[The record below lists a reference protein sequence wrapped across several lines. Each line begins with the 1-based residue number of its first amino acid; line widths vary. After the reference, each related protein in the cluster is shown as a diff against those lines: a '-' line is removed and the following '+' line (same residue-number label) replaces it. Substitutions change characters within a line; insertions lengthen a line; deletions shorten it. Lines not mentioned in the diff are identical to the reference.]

1 MGVVMTQRIIVQRL
15 TSMEWLVCS
24 STDEGAQILHVASV
38 LWAVRQTVHK
48 LKHFYLDL
56 SKATPQ
62 PVEKLRSLHPRFYP
76 TPTTFP
82 CNGQNITF
90 SYLGPLQ
97 THPTC
102 VTFKAKITDMPT
114 GSTCKDLRKGSTVV
128 IKFVSI
134 YGEDVHRF
142 LEDHQV
148 APALYYVGKVPEWEW
163 AITAL
168 QPPTGTQTHS
178 LTFGRPFMVAMAFVE
193 SKRPDKDLEGQQVAR
208 ILHLLHT
215 AGFVFGD
222 LRAPN
227 IIFDGKGVKLID
239 FDWGGCFNPEQAKRN
254 LQGVPLLVQEKL
266 MSPTLSDLANT
277 EFARYPI
284 NICKDLFHEEA
295 LAPILPSHDWKMW
308 RMLYGLTS
316 DQGDAILRK
325 QE

>member
-1 MGVVMTQRIIVQRL
+1 MVV
-15 TSMEWLVCS
+15 
-24 STDEGAQILHVASV
+24 
-38 LWAVRQTVHK
+38 
-48 LKHFYLDL
+48 
-56 SKATPQ
+56 
-62 PVEKLRSLHPRFYP
+62 
-76 TPTTFP
+76 
-82 CNGQNITF
+82 
-90 SYLGPLQ
+90 
-97 THPTC
+97 
-102 VTFKAKITDMPT
+102 
-114 GSTCKDLRKGSTVV
+114 
-128 IKFVSI
+128 
-134 YGEDVHRF
+134 
-142 LEDHQV
+142 
-148 APALYYVGKVPEWEW
+148 
-163 AITAL
+163 
-168 QPPTGTQTHS
+168 
-178 LTFGRPFMVAMAFVE
+178 MAFVE

-239 FDWGGCFNPEQAKRN
+239 FDWGGRFNPEQAKRN